1 MSFDLKKIGT
11 VVNTIKK
18 CIDVAAE
25 AYNTIEKSSE
35 SSEVSESA
43 EDLQEYWGND
53 LKRARYPGNDSA
65 NANNDEPLGEYQ
77 APNTTFGG
85 NGAYYPPS
93 GYNGYSNAYA
103 YQQQAYPNG
112 FGTVQPQQ
120 QGYPPQTTYQPQQSG
135 YQWSYF

>member
-35 SSEVSESA
+35 STDVSESTD
-43 EDLQEYWGND
+43 DLQ
-53 LKRARYPGNDSA
+53 
-65 NANNDEPLGEYQ
+65 NDEPLSEYQ
-77 APNTTFGG
+77 VPNTEFGG
-85 NGAYYPPS
+85 NGAYYPPY

-103 YQQQAYPNG
+103 YRQQAYPNG
-112 FGTVQPQQ
+112 FGTQQ

>member
-25 AYNTIEKSSE
+25 AYSKVEKSSE
-35 SSEVSESA
+35 SSEVSESI
-43 EDLQEYWGND
+43 EDFND
-53 LKRARYPGNDSA
+53 
-65 NANNDEPLGEYQ
+65 NNDEPLGDYQ
-77 APNTTFGG
+77 VPTTTYGG
-85 NGAYYPPS
+85 NGAYYPPYS
-93 GYNGYSNAYA
+93 YNGYSNAYA

-112 FGTVQPQQ
+112 YGTQ

-135 YQWSYF
+135 YQWTYF

>member
-25 AYNTIEKSSE
+25 AYSRVEKSSE
-35 SSEVSESA
+35 STDVSESA
-43 EDLQEYWGND
+43 EDLQY
-53 LKRARYPGNDSA
+53 
-65 NANNDEPLGEYQ
+65 DEPLGEYQ
-77 APNTTFGG
+77 PYTNPYGG
-85 NGAYYPPS
+85 NGSYYPQS
-93 GYNGYSNAYA
+93 GYDYSNAYA

-112 FGTVQPQQ
+112 FGTQQ